1 VIIVHEAIWALVVAL
16 LAYGLGR
23 CGTEPD
29 LQARMASEQWRW
41 VRVLLKWFTLLP
53 VGWFVVVQLWIH
65 NVLPQPSFTG
75 HVIVGGSRFGWPL
88 IAAILA
94 YFFGC
99 YSTAPHPRMTR
110 EPWRWLGTC
119 LKWVALPAVVYALM
133 STLLAN
139 GLLPSPYRD
148 QLWIIVMAASMTP
161 LWAYFIWFIVAWFKL
176 RGRSED

>member
-1 VIIVHEAIWALVVAL
+1 MIIVHEAIWALVVAL